1 MAAEERVPHLLVID
15 DDVDMLQL
23 LDTILT
29 MDGFRV
35 TVCDD
40 PNDGLR
46 IAEAERPDLIVL
58 DVLMP
63 GKSGLDVMREIR
75 SSPSLGEMPILFLS
89 AVGDETVVVQGLKGA
104 DDYVVKPF
112 KNLELEARIR
122 KILARADVGAGAG
135 PRTSGS
141 APERLSVRIGDD
153 TYLVPLEQIY
163 FVEASGKYAYAHTRN
178 RRFLTSFSIGE
189 LDERLEPTGR
199 FMRVHRSYIINT
211 DRVFKLTR
219 DSRKN
224 MVIVMADDKSSE
236 VRVSDSYLRA
246 VKQKLGIK

>member
-1 MAAEERVPHLLVID
+1 VVAEERVPHLLVID
-15 DDVDMLQL
+15 DDVDMLEM

-29 MDGFRV
+29 TDGFRV
-35 TVCDD
+35 TACDD

-75 SSPSLGEMPILFLS
+75 SSRSISEVPILFLS

-122 KILARADVGAGAG
+122 KILARADGGAKSAS
-135 PRTSGS
+135 RTNGS
-141 APERLSVRIGDD
+141 APERLSVRIGNE
-153 TYLVPLEQIY
+153 TYLVPLDQI
-163 FVEASGKYAYAHTRN
+163 FFFEASGKYAYAHTQS
-178 RRFLTSFSIGE
+178 RRFLTNYSIGE
-189 LDERLEPTGR
+189 IEERLGPTGR
-199 FMRVHRSYIINT
+199 FMRTHRSHVVNT
-211 DRVFKLTR
+211 DFVFKIAR
-219 DSRKN
+219 DERKN
-224 MVIVMADDKSSE
+224 MVIVLSDEKGTELKVSE
-236 VRVSDSYLRA
+236 SYVLE
-246 VKQKLGIK
+246 VKRRLGL